1 MAFDS
6 ANLQRWSFLLA
17 SLMWWTEQ
25 SVTALELSQD
35 CTNPLGKAGKCIHFR
50 DCQPLVNIYNNPI
63 STPQE
68 SEFLSQ
74 SRCGMLH
81 LNSLVCC
88 AASTQISSLPKLPHC
103 GLQMSD
109 RVIGGQATK
118 INEFPWTALIQYRKQ
133 DGSFGFGCGGSL
145 INERYVVTAAHCVK
159 RIPAGGKM
167 HRIRLGEWDLST
179 ANDCQ
184 NDFCS
189 NAPIDLD
196 IEKIVVHWNY
206 DPNDRSFKND
216 IALIRFTRSI
226 KYSETVRPICLPLS
240 ESLRNL
246 NHVGQPSYA
255 VGWGDTEVA
264 IASQMK
270 LKVELNITSFQ
281 ECAAVYEENR
291 ILLDRKHICAG
302 GEEGKDT
309 CSGDSGGPLM
319 RQIAGAW
326 YLIGVVS
333 FGLAWCGVPDVPSV
347 YTNVAEYVDWIRDNV
362 Y

>member
-6 ANLQRWSFLLA
+6 ANLQRWSFLLV
-17 SLMWWTEQ
+17 SLVWWTEQ
-25 SVTALELSQD
+25 SVTALELGQD

-50 DCQPLVNIYNNPI
+50 ECQPLVNIYNNPI

-103 GLQMSD
+103 GLQMSN
-109 RVIGGQATK
+109 RVIGGQPTD
-118 INEFPWTALIQYRKQ
+118 IDEFPWTALIQFQKP
-133 DGSFGFGCGGSL
+133 DGSFEFGGGGSL
-145 INERYVVTAAHCVK
+145 INEWYVVTAAHCIESIAPGWKV
-159 RIPAGGKM
+159 

-189 NAPIDLD
+189 KAPIDLD
-196 IEKIVVHWNY
+196 IEKIVVHSNFTMRF
-206 DPNDRSFKND
+206 NRNAND

-240 ESLRNL
+240 ASLRNL
-246 NHVGQPSYA
+246 NHVGMPSFA
-255 VGWGDTEVA
+255 AGFGKMGNGVTSEV
-264 IASQMK
+264 K
-270 LKVELNITSFQ
+270 LKVELIITNLQDCKSI
-281 ECAAVYEENR
+281 YEWQGFSQ
-291 ILLDRKHICAG
+291 KSTHMCAG
-302 GEEGKDT
+302 GEGGKDT
-309 CSGDSGGPLM
+309 CIGDSGGPLM

-333 FGLAWCGVPDVPSV
+333 YGPRECGMPGVPGV
-347 YTNVAEYVDWIRDNV
+347 YTNVAEFIDWIRDNV